1 VIDKDTLIL
10 GRDRGGVNGEPPRT
24 LPAVRAR
31 AVSRRAAWSLLA
43 ILSVA
48 AGLAG
53 AELLVTATAL
63 PSIVQDL
70 ASWQELRQASWI
82 VDGFFVTSIAVMPI
96 AGRAADRYGLVPPLT
111 LALGLFAVA
120 SLVAGAAPTL
130 AVLIGARLV
139 QGLGAGAI
147 VPLATFGASRLF
159 DGPARARALG
169 VVGGATFLGM
179 AAGPFLGAWVLQH
192 LDLGAQVAASG
203 LQGTAAPHLLVPAWR
218 WIFYLAA
225 PVAGLAALY
234 VWAAGAAWPTVDRRS
249 MRFDM
254 VGGVALTVAFAAGL
268 LALTWLGWSDAP
280 GGPGGAVVPAAG
292 ACAALVLGIVVERR
306 AAEPFLPRGLLRDVR
321 LRGAVLVSGLTGY
334 ALATA
339 LVGGAVFVDRVR
351 YGGPSDQQL
360 VLGSLALTMAI
371 GALASG
377 LIVRRVGGRVVAAV
391 GIVIGAAGLVLVGR
405 EDATS
410 ATTMV
415 ALALGLFG
423 LGFGLTVTPYAVTA
437 VEALGRDAYGLASG
451 LVTQARFAGMGVG
464 VAILTALGSNRIQSL
479 SIVLTDAAARD
490 AVLPATLRGRPLD
503 DPFVVDALERWAAG
517 QAAGILEGLF
527 IVAAA
532 VMLAALLPTLWL
544 AARRPD
550 PAA

>member
-1 VIDKDTLIL
+1 M
-10 GRDRGGVNGEPPRT
+10 G
-24 LPAVRAR
+24 
-31 AVSRRAAWSLLA
+31 

-82 VDGFFVTSIAVMPI
+82 VDGFFVTSIAIMPF

-111 LALGLFAVA
+111 LALGVFALA

-130 AVLIGARLV
+130 AVLVGARLV

-192 LDLGAQVAASG
+192 LDLTAQVAVSG
-203 LQGTAAPHLLVPAWR
+203 LRGTTTADLLVPAWR

-234 VWAAGAAWPTVDRRS
+234 VWAAGAAWPTVDRRAV
-249 MRFDM
+249 RFDM
-254 VGGVALTVAFAAGL
+254 AGGVALTVAFGAGL
-268 LALTWLGWSDAP
+268 LAVTWLGWADAP
-280 GGPGGAVVPAAG
+280 GGQLGAVVPAAV
-292 ACAALVLGIVVERR
+292 ACAALLFGVIAERR
-306 AAEPFLPRGLLRDVR
+306 AAEPFLPPGLLRDVR

-351 YGGPSDQQL
+351 YGGPPDQQL
-360 VLGSLALTMAI
+360 VLGSLALAMAA

-377 LIVRRVGGRVVAAV
+377 IVVRRLGGRIVATG
-391 GIVIGAAGLVLVGR
+391 GIVIGVVGLVLVGR

-410 ATTMV
+410 GTTAV

-464 VAILTALGSNRIQSL
+464 VAILTALGSNRIESL
-479 SIVLTDAAARD
+479 SVVLTDATARD
-490 AVLPATLRGRPLD
+490 AVLPVALRGRPLD

-527 IVAAA
+527 VVAAA
-532 VMLAALLPTLWL
+532 VMLLAILPTAWL
-544 AARRPD
+544 RTDRRP
-550 PAA
+550 

>member
-1 VIDKDTLIL
+1 M
-10 GRDRGGVNGEPPRT
+10 
-24 LPAVRAR
+24 
-31 AVSRRAAWSLLA
+31 SRRAAWSLMG

-70 ASWQELRQASWI
+70 ASWQQLRQASWI
-82 VDGFFVTSIAVMPI
+82 VDGFFVTSIAIMPV

-111 LALGLFAVA
+111 LALGLFALA

-159 DGPARARALG
+159 AGPARARALG

-192 LDLGAQVAASG
+192 LDLTAQVAAAG
-203 LQGTAAPHLLVPAWR
+203 LRGTTTADLLVPAWR

-234 VWAAGAAWPTVDRRS
+234 VWAAGAAWPTVDRKAV
-249 MRFDM
+249 RFDM
-254 VGGVALTVAFAAGL
+254 AGGVALTVAFAAGL
-268 LALTWLGWSDAP
+268 LAVTWLGWTDAP
-280 GGPGGAVVPAAG
+280 GGPLGAAVPAG
-292 ACAALVLGIVVERR
+292 VACAALAVGIVAERR
-306 AAEPFLPRGLLRDVR
+306 ATQPFLPRGLLRDVR
-321 LRGAVLVSGLTGY
+321 LRSAVLVSGLTGY

-351 YGGPSDQQL
+351 YGGPPDQQL
-360 VLGSLALTMAI
+360 VLGSLALAMAA

-377 LIVRRVGGRVVAAV
+377 IVVRRLGSRAVAGC
-391 GIVIGAAGLVLVGR
+391 GILIGAVGLVLVGR
-405 EDATS
+405 EDASS
-410 ATTMV
+410 ATAQV
-415 ALALGLFG
+415 ALALGVFG

-451 LVTQARFAGMGVG
+451 LVTQARFAGMGIG
-464 VAILTALGSNRIQSL
+464 VAILTALGSDRIQSL
-479 SIVLTDAAARD
+479 SVVLTDAAARD

-527 IVAAA
+527 IVAAVVMVAAIAPTMWLGVRQAA
-532 VMLAALLPTLWL
+532 VSDPSAADPASPSEPD
-544 AARRPD
+544 AARPSRAPR
-550 PAA
+550 